1 MTRVATFPHKIV
13 LILLFMCPLKDKW
26 TVATLCLWWRV
37 YSWLT
42 TCNNLQQLYFRWT
55 LSTPSQRM
63 VSNVLENDLPVSALR
78 WQSYPNEFKSYF
90 PTWEIHLQRIYTQ
103 RQPIYSWP
111 KNISDQQVQVTVRD
125 HEKNDLLK
133 HLKDR
138 ITWAVL
144 FVSQRLFLHSQRICV
159 MSKQQRSIS
168 IYK

>member
-1 MTRVATFPHKIV
+1 MTWVATLSHKIV
-13 LILLFMCPLKDKW
+13 LISLFMCPLKDKW

-103 RQPIYSWP
+103 RQLIDSWW
-111 KNISDQQVQVTVRD
+111 KNISDQQVQCDSQRPLEEWSPGASQRQN
-125 HEKNDLLK
+125 HMGC
-133 HLKDR
+133 
-138 ITWAVL
+138 
-144 FVSQRLFLHSQRICV
+144 FVSLTTASSSLTTYMCDVQATREHLHL
-159 MSKQQRSIS
+159 
-168 IYK
+168 